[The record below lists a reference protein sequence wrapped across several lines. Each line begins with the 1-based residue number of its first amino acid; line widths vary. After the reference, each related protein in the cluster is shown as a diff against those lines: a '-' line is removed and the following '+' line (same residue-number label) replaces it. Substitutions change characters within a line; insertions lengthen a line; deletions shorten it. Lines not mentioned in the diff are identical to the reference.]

1 MLIYFGADHRGF
13 RLKELLKEFIHNQG
27 YEVLDLGAS
36 RYDEKDDYPDFAAIV
51 ARKISVGSELGRGI
65 LICGSGVGVDIVAN
79 KFKNVRCSLA
89 LSTDQIYSARHDDDV
104 NVLALAAD
112 YTSDEDSKKIAEI
125 FLATKFGREKK
136 YQRRLSKIS
145 DIENA

>member
-1 MLIYFGADHRGF
+1 MVIYLGADHRGF
-13 RLKELLKEFIHNQG
+13 RLKELLKSYVHNQG
-27 YEVLDLGAS
+27 YEVFDLGAN

-51 ARKISVGSELGRGI
+51 ARKVSVDPELSRGI
-65 LICGSGVGVDIVAN
+65 LVCGSGVGVDVAAN
-79 KFKNVRCSLA
+79 KFKNVRCALA

-112 YTSDEDSKKIAEI
+112 YTSDEDAKKIAEI
-125 FLATKFGREKK
+125 FLATKFGREEK
-136 YQRRLSKIS
+136 YQRRLGKIS